1 MVTAAHELPILTAP
15 AATSPSWNLAACAVS
30 VLVCW
35 LTCVLAAVAVT
46 AFLTRY
52 ASTLPARALRR
63 PAWLSPRRVA
73 VVMSGAGTLIA
84 VAAAHWLTTV
94 AAPASRE
101 APRLL
106 LGALVAS
113 EGLVAALLAAA
124 ACCDLACH
132 RLPNRLLLPAGLLAA
147 AHTLTAAWFLGTPL
161 YPWWLA
167 ALAGA
172 VLYGLAGLRGIGL
185 GDVKLV
191 VVTLTWLVPLGWEA
205 DANGLVWALVTAGV
219 VAGGGRLSGRLSRGQ
234 TLALGPYLVAG
245 ALAARLAAAF

>member
-1 MVTAAHELPILTAP
+1 MDHNVVPMSASVIAAASAGSLAICGLLLLP
-15 AATSPSWNLAACAVS
+15 VR
-30 VLVCW
+30 
-35 LTCVLAAVAVT
+35 
-46 AFLTRY
+46 AFL
-52 ASTLPARALRR
+52 ASYTDALDPRLVHRPTWVTLPALAPTMILATSLATWAAMTT
-63 PAWLSPRRVA
+63 PWPHACPSP
-73 VVMSGAGTLIA
+73 A
-84 VAAAHWLTTV
+84 VAAALAVLEACV
-94 AAPASRE
+94 A
-101 APRLL
+101 
-106 LGALVAS
+106 G
-113 EGLVAALLAAA
+113 LLAAA

-205 DANGLVWALVTAGV
+205 DANGLVWALVTAGA